1 MNVQLLPVNLLLIK
15 MRNFKFSILLIT
27 IAITLLSCSS
37 ERKKENL
44 KIKLDVVRNDFESFF
59 IQNEVK
65 GSFVLYDE
73 NKDLFTFVNQ
83 DQFQTEFTPAST
95 FKICNSLIGLE
106 TGGIKDQNFVIKWD
120 NVVRQRP
127 EWNVDHDLKTA
138 FKNST
143 VWYYQ
148 ELARRVGGDKMKFW
162 LNKCNYGNTD
172 TTGGIDRF
180 WLTGGL
186 RITPEKQLDFLRKLK
201 NNQLPFSQR
210 SMDIT
215 KEIMISK
222 DTSNY
227 ILRTKT
233 GWGEDEN
240 QMVGWYIGYIEK
252 ENNTYYFATCIQTTD
267 FDDPGFAKKRL
278 EITNNILG
286 ELNLLK

>member
-1 MNVQLLPVNLLLIK
+1 
-15 MRNFKFSILLIT
+15 MRCFYFSILLFT
-27 IAITLLSCSS
+27 AGSTLLSCSNEKKKS
-37 ERKKENL
+37 EL
-44 KIKLDVVRNDFESFF
+44 KIKLDVVRNDFEELFN
-59 IQNEVK
+59 QNEVT
-65 GSFVLYDE
+65 GSFVMYDE
-73 NKDLFTFVNQ
+73 NNDLFTFVNQ
-83 DQFQTEFTPAST
+83 DQFKTEFTPAST

-106 TGGIKDQNFVIKWD
+106 TGVIRDQDFVIPWD
-120 NVVRQRP
+120 KVERNLPV
-127 EWNVDHDLKTA
+127 WNKDHDLKSA

-162 LNKCNYGNTD
+162 LNKCNYGNAD

-186 RITPEKQLDFLRKLK
+186 RITPEKQLDFLGKLK

-222 DTSNY
+222 DTLNY
-227 ILRTKT
+227 VLRTKT

-240 QMVGWYIGYIEK
+240 QMVGWYVGYMEK
-252 ENNTYYFATCIQTTD
+252 ENNTYYFATCIQSTNFED
-267 FDDPGFAKKRL
+267 SGFAKKRID
-278 EITNNILG
+278 ITNKILS
-286 ELNLLK
+286 ELKLLN

>member
-1 MNVQLLPVNLLLIK
+1 
-15 MRNFKFSILLIT
+15 MRCFYFSILLFT
-27 IAITLLSCSS
+27 AGSALLSCSNEKKKS
-37 ERKKENL
+37 EL
-44 KIKLDVVRNDFESFF
+44 KIKLDVVRNDFEELFN
-59 IQNEVK
+59 QNEVT
-65 GSFVLYDE
+65 GSFVMYDE
-73 NKDLFTFVNQ
+73 NNDLFTFVNQ
-83 DQFQTEFTPAST
+83 DQFKTEFTPAST

-106 TGGIKDQNFVIKWD
+106 TGVIRDQDFVIPWD
-120 NVVRQRP
+120 KVERNLPV
-127 EWNVDHDLKTA
+127 WNKDHDLKSA

-162 LNKCNYGNTD
+162 LNKCNYGNAD

-186 RITPEKQLDFLRKLK
+186 RITPEKQLDFLGKLK

-222 DTSNY
+222 DTLDY
-227 ILRTKT
+227 VLRTKT

-278 EITNNILG
+278 EITNKILS
-286 ELNLLK
+286 ELKLLN

>member
-1 MNVQLLPVNLLLIK
+1 MIIPHFI
-15 MRNFKFSILLIT
+15 ILLT
-27 IAITLLSCSS
+27 TLSLSLLSCSS
-37 ERKKENL
+37 ESKKEAL

-59 IQNEVK
+59 TQSEVK

-106 TGGIKDQNFVIKWD
+106 TGVIKDQNFVIKWD

-127 EWNVDHDLKTA
+127 EWNADHDLKTA

-148 ELARRVGGDKMKFW
+148 ELARRVGGEKMKFW

-201 NNQLPFSQR
+201 NSQLPFSKR

-222 DTSNY
+222 DTLDY
-227 ILRTKT
+227 VLRTKT

-252 ENNTYYFATCIQTTD
+252 KNNTYYFATCIQSSD
-267 FDDPGFAKKRL
+267 FDDPGFTKKRID
-278 EITNNILG
+278 ITNKILG
-286 ELNLLK
+286 ELNLLN

>member
-1 MNVQLLPVNLLLIK
+1 
-15 MRNFKFSILLIT
+15 MRCFCFSVILLT
-27 IAITLLSCSS
+27 AGSTLLSCSNGKKKS
-37 ERKKENL
+37 EL
-44 KIKLDVVRNDFESFF
+44 KIKLDVVRNDFEELFN
-59 IQNEVK
+59 QNEVT

-73 NKDLFTFVNQ
+73 NNDLFTFVNQ
-83 DQFQTEFTPAST
+83 AQFQTEFTPAST

-106 TGGIKDQNFVIKWD
+106 TGVIKDQDFVIKWD

-127 EWNVDHDLKTA
+127 EWNADHDLKTA

-172 TTGGIDRF
+172 TTGGIDCF

-186 RITPEKQLDFLRKLK
+186 RITPEKQVDFLRKLK

-222 DTSNY
+222 DTLNY
-227 ILRTKT
+227 VLRTKT

-240 QMVGWYIGYIEK
+240 QMVGWYVGYMEK
-252 ENNTYYFATCIQTTD
+252 EDNTYYFATCIQTTD
-267 FDDPGFAKKRL
+267 FDDPIFAKKRID
-278 EITNNILG
+278 ITNKILG
-286 ELNLLK
+286 ELNLLN

>member
-1 MNVQLLPVNLLLIK
+1 
-15 MRNFKFSILLIT
+15 MRYFYFSILLFT
-27 IAITLLSCSS
+27 AGSALLSCSNEKKKS
-37 ERKKENL
+37 EL
-44 KIKLDVVRNDFESFF
+44 KIKLDVVRNDFEELFN
-59 IQNEVK
+59 QNEVT
-65 GSFVLYDE
+65 GSFVMYDE
-73 NKDLFTFVNQ
+73 NNDLFTFVNQ
-83 DQFQTEFTPAST
+83 DQFKTEFTPAST

-106 TGGIKDQNFVIKWD
+106 TGVIRDQDFVIPWD
-120 NVVRQRP
+120 KVERNLPV
-127 EWNVDHDLKTA
+127 WNKDHDLKSA

-172 TTGGIDRF
+172 TTGGIDCF

-186 RITPEKQLDFLRKLK
+186 RITPEKQVDFLRKLK

-222 DTSNY
+222 DTLNY
-227 ILRTKT
+227 VLRTKT

-240 QMVGWYIGYIEK
+240 QMVGWYVGYMEK
-252 ENNTYYFATCIQTTD
+252 ENNTYYFATCIQSTNFED
-267 FDDPGFAKKRL
+267 SGFAKKRID
-278 EITNNILG
+278 ITNKILS

>member
-1 MNVQLLPVNLLLIK
+1 MRIFPFILLLTTL
-15 MRNFKFSILLIT
+15 SLS
-27 IAITLLSCSS
+27 LLSCSS
-37 ERKKENL
+37 ESKKEAL

-59 IQNEVK
+59 TENEVN

-106 TGGIKDQNFVIKWD
+106 TGVIKDQDFVIKWD

-127 EWNVDHDLKTA
+127 EWNADNDLKTA

-148 ELARRVGGDKMKFW
+148 ELARRVGGVKMKFW
-162 LNKCNYGNTD
+162 LNKCNYGNAN

-210 SMDIT
+210 SMDIM

-222 DTSNY
+222 DTLDY
-227 ILRTKT
+227 VLRTKT

-252 ENNTYYFATCIQTTD
+252 ENNTYYFATCIQSSD
-267 FDDPGFAKKRL
+267 FDDPGFTKKRID
-278 EITNNILG
+278 ITNKILG
-286 ELNLLK
+286 ELNLLN

>member
-1 MNVQLLPVNLLLIK
+1 
-15 MRNFKFSILLIT
+15 MRCFCFSVILLT
-27 IAITLLSCSS
+27 AGSTLLSCSNEKKKS
-37 ERKKENL
+37 EL
-44 KIKLDVVRNDFESFF
+44 KIKLDVVRNDFEELFN
-59 IQNEVK
+59 QNEVT
-65 GSFVLYDE
+65 GSFVMYDE
-73 NKDLFTFVNQ
+73 NNDLFTFVNQ
-83 DQFQTEFTPAST
+83 DQFKTEFTPAST

-106 TGGIKDQNFVIKWD
+106 TGVIRDQDFVIPWD
-120 NVVRQRP
+120 KVERNLPV
-127 EWNVDHDLKTA
+127 WNKDHDLKSA

-162 LNKCNYGNTD
+162 LNKCNYGNAD

-186 RITPEKQLDFLRKLK
+186 RITPEKQLDFLGKLK

-222 DTSNY
+222 DTLDY
-227 ILRTKT
+227 VLRTKT

-278 EITNNILG
+278 EITNKILG
-286 ELNLLK
+286 EMNLLK